1 MLKKNSN
8 LIFRLLNIWFAFI
21 VILYL
26 SSYLPR
32 WNNVSYHT
40 WINEAFYFLLFLL
53 AIFIYFREPYN
64 KDIYLNISLFMFV
77 HAFSFINIFVGEG
90 FLIGD
95 DYALYHF
102 YIYRKIVLCF
112 FFSLS
117 IIYIVLKYLLMIK
130 KTWLHYLITLSILMP
145 VFLYRFY
152 PYFED
157 SQFFFGL
164 GASYLTDIH
173 QRILFVYSLSLV
185 SIFLYGYLLYKKDKI
200 LGTYIN
206 SLMAILFIF
215 LVTDMVDMFSQIY
228 DFHVFSLSQYVLT
241 INLFFLFIILFRKLF
256 FLCTEYG
263 RFYESLI
270 NNKINLGK
278 IKIKRHRSE
287 LNAQLF
293 SLLKLYFYQRKNYLI
308 TLTIITA
315 ILFAYFQF
323 PRYFTINVT
332 AIFLCVTVLFWFVNA
347 LYNKRAKRKFTLP

>member
-1 MLKKNSN
+1 MLKKKSN
-8 LIFRLLNIWFAFI
+8 LIFRLLNTWFAFI

-53 AIFIYFREPYN
+53 AIFIFFRESNN

-77 HAFSFINIFVGEG
+77 HSFSFLNIFLGEG
-90 FLIGD
+90 YLIGD
-95 DYALYHF
+95 DYTQYHF
-102 YIYRKIVLCF
+102 FVYRKMVLCF
-112 FFSLS
+112 FFNLA

-130 KTWLHYLITLSILMP
+130 KTWLHYLIILSILIP
-145 VFLYRFY
+145 VFLYRFF
-152 PYFED
+152 PYFKD

-164 GASYLTDIH
+164 GASYLTDIY

-200 LGTYIN
+200 LGTYII

-215 LVTDMVDMFSQIY
+215 LVTDMVDMFSHLY
-228 DFHVFSLSQYVLT
+228 EFHIFSLSQYVLT

-256 FLCTEYG
+256 FLSTEYG
-263 RFYESLI
+263 RFYENLI
-270 NNKINLGK
+270 NNKIIFG
-278 IKIKRHRSE
+278 KIKRHRSE
-287 LNAQLF
+287 LNARLF
-293 SLLKLYFYQRKNYLI
+293 GLLKLYFYQRKNYLI
-308 TLTIITA
+308 TLCIITA

-332 AIFLCVTVLFWFVNA
+332 AIFLCITLLFWFVNA
-347 LYNKRAKRKFTLP
+347 LYNKRTKRRFRLP